1 MKQVALDTTESEI
14 SVMAST
20 VKKGILRK
28 FVVSSYSENCNSIP
42 NLIVM
47 GLNYVMGKWENGKWV
62 MGDGK

>member
-42 NLIVM
+42 NLIVTY
-47 GLNYVMGKWENGKWV
+47 GIELCNGKI
-62 MGDGK
+62 GNG